1 MPLYRRNSSSASSL
15 NGFPSL
21 GSKGSTACSGQ
32 FVFSNSPQQT
42 GANQFL
48 YMVCE
53 NNTEGYGF
61 SGFENSTGYLHVNLD
76 HSYLTQGWFIK
87 NNIIA
92 IGEYA
97 DGSQS
102 EYFNTE
108 LNSFIFSEANSCFD
122 IIQSS
127 SSLLAQTR
135 PEFSVQVFSTESG
148 IKYQLIDSFR
158 TKMKWTS
165 KIEVI
170 QNINKEKI
178 EFSPQAVDNSL
189 ESGVFPA
196 NSLFNLASDVFVD
209 INGGLDEDA
218 QNDNNIDAGIDTV

>member
-1 MPLYRRNSSSASSL
+1 MPLYRRTSNSL
-15 NGFPSL
+15 KGFPSFGCN
-21 GSKGSTACSGQ
+21 GSVACSGQ
-32 FVFSNSPQQT
+32 FVFSNSIQQT

-53 NNTEGYGF
+53 NNTEGFGF
-61 SGFENSTGYLHVNLD
+61 SGFENSTGYLHINLD

-108 LNSFIFSEANSCFD
+108 LNSFVFSEANSCFD
-122 IIQSS
+122 IIQSC

-135 PEFSVQVFSTESG
+135 PDFNVQIFSTDSG
-148 IKYQLIDSFR
+148 IKYQFTDSFQ

-178 EFSPQAVDNSL
+178 EFSPQVVENSL
-189 ESGVFPA
+189 QNGIFPP
-196 NSLFNLASDVFVD
+196 NSLFNLASDQFMD
-209 INGGLDEDA
+209 LNGGLEGDA
-218 QNDNNIDAGIDTV
+218 QNNNNIDAGID

>member
-1 MPLYRRNSSSASSL
+1 MPLYRRTSNSL
-15 NGFPSL
+15 KGFPSF
-21 GSKGSTACSGQ
+21 GSNGNTTCSGQ

-53 NNTEGYGF
+53 NNTEGFGF

-87 NNIIA
+87 NNIIG
-92 IGEYA
+92 IGEYV

-135 PEFSVQVFSTESG
+135 PEFSVQVLSTESG
-148 IKYQLIDSFR
+148 IKYQFIDSFR

-178 EFSPQAVDNSL
+178 EFSSQTIQDSL
-189 ESGVFPA
+189 ASGIFPN
-196 NSLFNLASDVFVD
+196 NSLFNLASDVFV
-209 INGGLDEDA
+209 GLDGGSDGDT
-218 QNDNNIDAGIDTV
+218 QNDNNIDAGVDTV